1 MCMGGGGS
9 TPSVPT
15 QEPPK
20 EPVKLASTQVQQASD
35 TTRKQLA
42 AAGSTMGGT
51 LLTGGQGVLGQAET
65 SKKTLLGG

>member
-1 MCMGGGGS
+1 MCRGGGAAPS
-9 TPSVPT
+9 IPTP
-15 QEPPK
+15 EPPK

-51 LLTGGQGVLGQAET
+51 LLTGGQGLLGQPDT
-65 SKKTLLGG
+65 LKKTLLGN